1 MLFVLLLQPDAAI
14 TNKITEL
21 HWSSIRSCLQIWCRT
36 MNHWDLFATRAFS
49 TAFSSLSG
57 GGTLT
62 GASNHAKLA
71 KKSKKCYNSKSCFT
85 ICSTCFPNKIMG
97 IFICT
102 RYVKYKSDFLGAWD
116 LEWEK
121 QMVNVT
127 RWNSKAFIRT
137 LFIGYVPKLETHL
150 SIPRSNI

>member
-1 MLFVLLLQPDAAI
+1 
-14 TNKITEL
+14 
-21 HWSSIRSCLQIWCRT
+21 

-62 GASNHAKLA
+62 GASNHAKDLA

-85 ICSTCFPNKIMG
+85 ICSTCFPNEIMG

-102 RYVKYKSDFLGAWD
+102 RYVKYKSDFLGGVG
-116 LEWEK
+116 LR
-121 QMVNVT
+121 M
-127 RWNSKAFIRT
+127 RKAN
-137 LFIGYVPKLETHL
+137 G
-150 SIPRSNI
+150 